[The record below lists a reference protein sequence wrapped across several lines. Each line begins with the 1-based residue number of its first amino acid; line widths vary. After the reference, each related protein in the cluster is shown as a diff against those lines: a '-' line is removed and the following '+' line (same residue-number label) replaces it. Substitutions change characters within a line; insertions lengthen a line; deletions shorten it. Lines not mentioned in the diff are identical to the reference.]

1 MRWIASGGMC
11 LYCRF
16 VAHLARR
23 DVGVSLVIMY
33 IFMYGGGW
41 ICAGCIALSWNIYS
55 EPLTDSRKA
64 LMYPRASRL
73 YVLREDPMYTAN
85 PERNYVYLVYYGLL
99 VVLLHQVPW
108 QK

>member
-1 MRWIASGGMC
+1 
-11 LYCRF
+11 
-16 VAHLARR
+16 
-23 DVGVSLVIMY
+23 
-33 IFMYGGGW
+33 
-41 ICAGCIALSWNIYS
+41 
-55 EPLTDSRKA
+55 
-64 LMYPRASRL
+64 MYPRASRL